1 MKGKKTGGREKGTPN
16 KNSRR
21 LLHLLTSEHNFNVIE
36 EVLALYREIS
46 DASKPLVIRALENAE
61 AHLSPTTGFSED
73 ELEFLNGS
81 QAKRWTM
88 LEKLLAYCYPK
99 LRSMELGTASEHDK
113 IIFNIQVPNKIEE
126 KT

>member
-1 MKGKKTGGREKGTPN
+1 ME
-16 KNSRR
+16 
-21 LLHLLTSEHNFNVIE
+21 
-36 EVLALYREIS
+36 LYNEIS
-46 DASKPLVIRALENAE
+46 DASKPLVVRAMENAKLN
-61 AHLSPTTGFSED
+61 LSPTDGFSEEEID
-73 ELEFLNGS
+73 YLSGS

-126 KT
+126 GKK